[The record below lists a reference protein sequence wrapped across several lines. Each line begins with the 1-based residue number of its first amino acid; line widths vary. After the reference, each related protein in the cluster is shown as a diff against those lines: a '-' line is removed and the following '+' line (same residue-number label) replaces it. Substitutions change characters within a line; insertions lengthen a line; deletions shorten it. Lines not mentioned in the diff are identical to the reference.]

1 MRVADFF
8 AFKLRV
14 FGLGVLIC
22 GRGRRK
28 RGKRGIGLHSWGAGG
43 KHGPALGK
51 EGKGRKFQQT
61 IKNKKLNWILEI

>member
-28 RGKRGIGLHSWGAGG
+28 RGKRGIGLHSWGGG
-43 KHGPALGK
+43 GARAMFG
-51 EGKGRKFQQT
+51 EGKGRKFKQT
-61 IKNKKLNWILEI
+61 IRNKKFKLNLEI